1 MPSAAAKIP
10 VYRGEFGP
18 EQAERLLWRA
28 GFGPR
33 RGQARK
39 LARQGLNESVR
50 ALTAPGRQR
59 FVGPRPKD
67 EKGRPLAPR
76 DAWGHDHLWWLD
88 RMVRGNR
95 PLMERMTLVWHDW
108 FATSNE
114 GVGSQGLM
122 LRQNALFRRY
132 WLGSFRQLSLAVT
145 RDPAML
151 LWLSGTD
158 NTKWS
163 PNENYAREL
172 MELFTLGAGRGYTER
187 DVREQARALTGF
199 RNDWREGVGPT
210 RFRFDRERHDVGS
223 KRIFGRRGRFDWR
236 DAVELCVK
244 HPRHPSFFVS
254 KLWGYFI
261 PTTPPAATR
270 RALERLYVR
279 SGYSARPVV
288 RAILKHPHLYDG
300 PRMVKPP
307 IVYTAGLL
315 RASGRGIDTE
325 SWTWLCANA
334 GQQLFYPPNVV
345 GLERRPLARHGDL
358 PRPVGHRRTGRAKRA
373 ARPEQGAGAVR
384 RRQAAR
390 PGARVLGQPAALPRH
405 APRPPQLHQARA
417 RDREPELEAE
427 ELPGAVENSLRQLI
441 AVSPDL
447 QTS

>member
-33 RGQARK
+33 RGQAEA
-39 LARQGLNESVR
+39 LARKGLNESVR

-132 WLGSFRQLSLAVT
+132 WLGSFRQLTLAVT

-210 RFRFDRERHDVGS
+210 RFRFDRERHDLGS

-261 PTTPPAATR
+261 PTAPPAATR
-270 RALERLYVR
+270 RGARAALRAKRLQRV
-279 SGYSARPVV
+279 RPVV
-288 RAILKHPHLYDG
+288 ARDPQAPAPLRRPADGEAAGRLHRGAPSRLG
-300 PRMVKPP
+300 PRSRHRVVDVALRERGP
-307 IVYTAGLL
+307 AALL
-315 RASGRGIDTE
+315 PAER
-325 SWTWLCANA
+325 
-334 GQQLFYPPNVV
+334 V

-358 PRPVGHRRTGRAKRA
+358 PGPVGHRRTGHANRGSSTRTRCRRRSTPTSCSTARSRSGATRRSPPARA
-373 ARPEQGAGAVR
+373 ASSAATPTARSGPPTRTGSGGATR
-384 RRQAAR
+384 RSSRTPSA
-390 PGARVLGQPAALPRH
+390 
-405 APRPPQLHQARA
+405 
-417 RDREPELEAE
+417 
-427 ELPGAVENSLRQLI
+427 
-441 AVSPDL
+441 
-447 QTS
+447 T